1 MQDGIVG
8 SSSASSSSVQSLQR
22 LTEMNEFINFMKHSG
37 EQCILIVWNSVTF
50 SCVLTS
56 IIDLCSPMFFFVR

>member
-37 EQCILIVWNSVTF
+37 EQCVSLLCGIV
-50 SCVLTS
+50 
-56 IIDLCSPMFFFVR
+56 